1 MPAIILAKTGKRYS
15 LEEWLSI
22 DIDERNALLN
32 KFGPGYSDEAYRR
45 HIGNTKFGRPVRYK
59 R

>member
-1 MPAIILAKTGKRYS
+1 MPAVILAKTGKRYTH
-15 LEEWLSI
+15 EEWLSI

-45 HIGNTKFGRPVRYK
+45 HIGNTKPVHTVRQK